1 MHTHSHPLD
10 QGALSARP
18 EDPHASP
25 SIASSPTASPATRH
39 PVWVAW
45 WHRGLSAL
53 SGVSPWLM
61 ALSLCGAYA
70 TTDQPEWVGLNL
82 VFCIGMVVVA
92 LLRLWHV
99 LSEPGP
105 GNR

>member
-1 MHTHSHPLD
+1 MHHPSHSHILD
-10 QGALSARP
+10 
-18 EDPHASP
+18 HATPAAVSP
-25 SIASSPTASPATRH
+25 KA
-39 PVWVAW
+39 AW
-45 WHRGLSAL
+45 AAWGRRGLGLL
-53 SGVSPWLM
+53 STASPWLM
-61 ALSLCGAYA
+61 ALGLCGAYA